1 MTELEALREVE
12 KVTRYIQDNILRWYL
27 QPQGA
32 ALVKEAFARQVE
44 ALNKLDEVRKANEQ
58 RN

>member
-44 ALNKLDEVRKANEQ
+44 ALNKLDEVRKANE
-58 RN
+58 